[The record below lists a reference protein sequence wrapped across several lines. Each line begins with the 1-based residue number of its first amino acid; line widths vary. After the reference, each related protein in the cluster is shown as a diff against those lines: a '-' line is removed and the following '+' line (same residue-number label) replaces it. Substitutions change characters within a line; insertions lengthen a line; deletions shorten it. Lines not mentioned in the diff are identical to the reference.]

1 MNKLN
6 LNENIKQLIK
16 EKVDELH
23 KDIDIKIIDRKKMLD
38 NKLKEVEDTI
48 KGKKK

>member
-6 LNENIKQLIK
+6 LNSETKKIIA
-16 EKVDELH
+16 EKIDELN
-23 KDIDIKIIDRKKMLD
+23 KEIEYKILDRQKKLD
-38 NKLKEVEDTI
+38 DKIKEVEDTI